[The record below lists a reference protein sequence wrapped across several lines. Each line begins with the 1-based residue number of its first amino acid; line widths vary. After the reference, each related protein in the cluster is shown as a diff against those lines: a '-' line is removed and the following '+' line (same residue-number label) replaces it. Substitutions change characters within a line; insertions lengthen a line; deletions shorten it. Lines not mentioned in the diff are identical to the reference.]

1 MVDSDNLILMTNDRI
16 NRSLKRMGHEII
28 ERNKSDYPI
37 ALFGIN
43 QRGLAVAK
51 ELGRVLSDIINHEVK
66 VVPLNLEA
74 DSPAEEKWRER
85 TYEKQHFIVLV
96 DDVIF
101 SGRTMFRALTAT
113 VNQLEPAEIYT
124 AVLIDRGHRK
134 YPVKAEFY
142 GMKLPT
148 KLDEHVAVMVK
159 KGKVQEVQ
167 LTYEGDVS

>member
-1 MVDSDNLILMTNDRI
+1 MSTSDNLILMTNDRI
-16 NRSLKRMGHEII
+16 TRSLKRMAHEIN
-28 ERNKSDYPI
+28 ERNKSDHPFL
-37 ALFGIN
+37 LFGIN

-51 ELGRVLSDIINHEVK
+51 ELGRVLSDIMNDEVK

-74 DSPAEEKWRER
+74 EVSVEEQGRER
-85 TYEKQHFIVLV
+85 IYEKQHFIVLV

-101 SGRTMFRALTAT
+101 SGRTMFHALTTT
-113 VNQLEPAEIYT
+113 VNRLEPSEIHT

-148 KLDEHVAVMVK
+148 KLDEHVAVVVED
-159 KGKVQEVQ
+159 GKVQEVQ
-167 LTYEGDVS
+167 LTYERDVS